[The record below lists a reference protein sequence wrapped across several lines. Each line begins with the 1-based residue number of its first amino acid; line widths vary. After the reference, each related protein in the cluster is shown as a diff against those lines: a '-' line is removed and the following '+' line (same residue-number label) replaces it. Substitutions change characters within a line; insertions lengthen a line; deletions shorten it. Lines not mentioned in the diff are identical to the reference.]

1 MIWYYYNNSKAINY
15 KEVNEMNATL
25 VNEILSSGNKVLST
39 LNEAKETLSSAEC
52 WGNKEDLKSKCSF
65 LTIIDGTKNRM
76 AQAVIN
82 QADDELEYFSSL
94 LSSVSHTYAEKLNG
108 VTLPESIQSKSM
120 FDSKVSHEEYEHYQ
134 AQIDQAI
141 KSVSDI
147 MDSISK

>member
-1 MIWYYYNNSKAINY
+1 M
-15 KEVNEMNATL
+15 
-25 VNEILSSGNKVLST
+25 
-39 LNEAKETLSSAEC
+39 
-52 WGNKEDLKSKCSF
+52 
-65 LTIIDGTKNRM
+65 TIIDGTKNRM

-82 QADDELEYFSSL
+82 RADDELEYFSSL

-108 VTLPESIQSKSM
+108 VTLPESIQGKSM